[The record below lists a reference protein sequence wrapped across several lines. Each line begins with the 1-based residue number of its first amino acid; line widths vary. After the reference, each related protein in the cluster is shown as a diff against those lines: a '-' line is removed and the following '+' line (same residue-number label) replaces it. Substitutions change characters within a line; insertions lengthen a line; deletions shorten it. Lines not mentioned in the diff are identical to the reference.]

1 MIEGRKDGRKTSATL
16 NPKCH
21 ATIHIA
27 FLLNKVILKIFSPFF
42 INSSSTLNAVYSQS
56 DQISLKLGLPSEFN
70 A

>member
-1 MIEGRKDGRKTSATL
+1 MIEGRKDGRKTCATL

-27 FLLNKVILKIFSPFF
+27 FVLNKVILKIFSPFF
-42 INSSSTLNAVYSQS
+42 INSFSILNAVYSRS
-56 DQISLKLGLPSEFN
+56 EQISLKLGLSSEFN

>member
-21 ATIHIA
+21 ATIHIG
-27 FLLNKVILKIFSPFF
+27 FVLNKVILKIFSPFF
-42 INSSSTLNAVYSQS
+42 INSFSTLNAVYSQS
-56 DQISLKLGLPSEFN
+56 EQISLKLGLPSEFN